1 MANGED
7 YPTNFIPGAIREGKS
22 ATEALRDFRAAG
34 GRIGNSTW
42 YRSWGQVVAALSKAG
57 DVSSTPHN
65 RRPDR
70 SLISEWDVKG
80 KSRYLYQV
88 EAQIRFRGTDIVA
101 TKQMS
106 FRSNT
111 LVSMGRAIDEALHYL
126 VDNEDQYDEVVL
138 GGTVTGVY
146 EFTGA

>member
-42 YRSWGQVVAALSKAG
+42 YRSWGQVVSALAKSA
-57 DVSSTPHN
+57 DIASTPHN

-80 KSRYLYQV
+80 KSRYLYDF
-88 EAQIRFRGTDIVA
+88 EHQIRFKGTDIIGIKRMSVRTNTLISVGRA
-101 TKQMS
+101 LQMS
-106 FRSNT
+106 LDT
-111 LVSMGRAIDEALHYL
+111 LVE
-126 VDNEDQYDEVVL
+126 NEDQYDEVVL
-138 GGTVTGVY
+138 GGTLVNVY
-146 EFTGA
+146 EFTGE